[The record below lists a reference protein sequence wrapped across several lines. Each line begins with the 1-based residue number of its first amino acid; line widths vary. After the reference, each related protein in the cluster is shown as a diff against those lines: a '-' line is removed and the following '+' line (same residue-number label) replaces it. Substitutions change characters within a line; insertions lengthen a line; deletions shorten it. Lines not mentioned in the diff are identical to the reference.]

1 MKLLEFE
8 VKSPFRNLKG
18 LKIKFDS
25 NMSTYVIIGTNG
37 AGKSNV
43 LEALSSVFKNC
54 IMILLEISN
63 LISI

>member
-25 NMSTYVIIGTNG
+25 NMSTYVIIVTNG
-37 AGKSNV
+37 AAKR
-43 LEALSSVFKNC
+43 
-54 IMILLEISN
+54 
-63 LISI
+63 LI

>member
-37 AGKSNV
+37 GKRPKTDLV
-43 LEALSSVFKNC
+43 
-54 IMILLEISN
+54 I
-63 LISI
+63 

>member
-25 NMSTYVIIGTNG
+25 NMSTYVIIGTN
-37 AGKSNV
+37 V
-43 LEALSSVFKNC
+43 LVRAMC
-54 IMILLEISN
+54 WRR
-63 LISI
+63 